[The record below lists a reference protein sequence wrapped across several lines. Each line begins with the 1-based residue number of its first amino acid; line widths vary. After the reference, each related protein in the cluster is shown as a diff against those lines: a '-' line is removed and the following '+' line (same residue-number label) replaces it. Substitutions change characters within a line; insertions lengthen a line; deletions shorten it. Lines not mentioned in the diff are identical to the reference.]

1 MVVFARWS
9 RQVLGINLVSIEG
22 ALCKRA
28 GTTDTGPAG
37 ISDGASS
44 MTNRASNGYFS
55 ISMYILILSF
65 VASTHLSSVPISVY
79 GSSKRGNCDI
89 LWSTCPN
96 LQIFHGFPLF
106 FQHVQSQMTNEGL
119 PSRENGRNSLK
130 SAGPRPVWNSNLFGG
145 PDTAQYAVSDVRSM
159 SKCWLPFIGI
169 IGGWSYHTS
178 SKRELLCPSWI
189 LIYSSRELYSANIK
203 IPNISQYIIRVTA
216 QMCILNPEFSGWCG
230 PGAVKLVDQK
240 CRRAHTAWG
249 YHWRIK
255 LLRRWRTGVRYRW
268 YSMSYVI
275 SQI

>member
-1 MVVFARWS
+1 
-9 RQVLGINLVSIEG
+9 
-22 ALCKRA
+22 
-28 GTTDTGPAG
+28 
-37 ISDGASS
+37 
-44 MTNRASNGYFS
+44 
-55 ISMYILILSF
+55 MYILSFSF
-65 VASTHLSSVPISVY
+65 VASIHLSPVPISVY

-96 LQIFHGFPLF
+96 FKIFHGFPLF

-178 SKRELLCPSWI
+178 SKRELKIALSI
-189 LIYSSRELYSANIK
+189 LNPDIFIQGIVFGQYK
-203 IPNISQYIIRVTA
+203 DSQYIIRVTA

-230 PGAVKLVDQK
+230 PGAVKLVHQK